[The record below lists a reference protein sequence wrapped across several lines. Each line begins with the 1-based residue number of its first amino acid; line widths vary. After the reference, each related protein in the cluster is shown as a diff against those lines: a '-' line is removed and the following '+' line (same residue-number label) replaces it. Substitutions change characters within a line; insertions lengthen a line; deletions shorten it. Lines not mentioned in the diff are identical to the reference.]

1 MDHRMGDSKGVRRTA
16 WESLRST
23 VIAAFCL
30 FIVDAFVFGWFVIAM
45 FASIALVFWMIPRT
59 LLDFIR
65 GNVVM
70 VRELKTGIYLLMV
83 VATFAAYAGN
93 SYLAKSRA
101 DTVIAA
107 VDQFKAYHH
116 RYPESLA
123 ELVPKYMS
131 SVPRAK
137 YTVMYGEFIF
147 LAEMPRLMYFGFPP
161 FDRRVYSF
169 DSKKWM
175 VLD

>member
-1 MDHRMGDSKGVRRTA
+1 MDQRMGDTKEAKKTT

-23 VIAAFCL
+23 VIAAVCL
-30 FIVDAFVFGWFVIAM
+30 FIVDAFVFGWFVIAVS
-45 FASIALVFWMIPRT
+45 ASIALVFWLIPRT

-65 GNVVM
+65 GNVLM
-70 VRELKTGIYLLMV
+70 VRELKTGIYLFLV
-83 VATFAAYAGN
+83 AATFAAYAGN
-93 SYLAKSRA
+93 SYLAKARA

-107 VDQFKAYHH
+107 VDQFKADHH
-116 RYPESLA
+116 RYPESLT

-147 LAEMPRLMYFGFPP
+147 LRDVPSLMYYGFPP
-161 FDRRVYSF
+161 FYRRVYRF
-169 DSKKWM
+169 DSKNWM